1 MIRPVT
7 TLAKSVKAVLPTSL
21 AIAIENKTTQ
31 AIAKV
36 SAVVPIHM
44 QVKAAHGVQKFKNR
58 ILNKCNFLNLLRLP
72 FQTCLL

>member
-7 TLAKSVKAVLPTSL
+7 TIIKAVKAVLPVSL

-44 QVKAAHGVQKFKNR
+44 QVKAAHGFKD
-58 ILNKCNFLNLLRLP
+58 LK
-72 FQTCLL
+72 TGS